1 MSKIKVLIVEDDRLI
16 AENSAIM
23 LEKIGYESCNICNN
37 AEDAIQSIQEDRPDI
52 VLVDILLTGKLDGIT
67 LAGELRQNFDI
78 PFVYVTATYDD
89 HILERAKLTSPYG
102 YIIKPF
108 NERDLHSNIEMA
120 LYKFG
125 SERKIGHLN
134 EMLYALNE
142 INQLNVEN
150 DDKNSYLETL
160 CQTMAKFPSF
170 QYVWA
175 GIIDKEH
182 NLQFETH
189 DCPQDI
195 PQGLQ
200 PIKSDGT
207 LANCIQ
213 AALNTD
219 EATVD
224 NYPNSKCPDC
234 SLANHFPGRPLV
246 TCRFSFED
254 DSTGVLAAVVL
265 PTMAIDPEFLR
276 LFQELAHKVG
286 SRLNALFSK
295 KQIGQTKKALEVSEE
310 RFQRFTEIAPNM
322 IIVHDLD
329 GKINYINPS
338 VTALLGFEPEDL
350 LGKNLEDLIAPRSI
364 AEMDER
370 AKERN
375 RGNHGVQHYDL
386 YVLDKDSS
394 EIPVEISSNPM
405 LNQGEIYNILLIGRD
420 LRNQKSQEAELK
432 KLSSVVE
439 QSPAAI
445 LITDS
450 EGRITYINPKF
461 TIMTGFS
468 KTDVIGEFP
477 AMLKTESITDAIA
490 TDLIQ
495 TTSKGE
501 VWKGELETLRS
512 NGEKFWIYATI
523 TTISDTDDKTSYI
536 GIIEDITEKKQAAL
550 ELELSKKSYE
560 DIFNSTNDAIYIQD
574 KDGKFIDVNQ
584 GVVKMYGY
592 EREYFIGKS
601 PSILSA
607 DGYNDL
613 DEVRSAIRKAYGGEP
628 QKFEFWG
635 KRKDGS
641 IFPKEVQVIKI
652 QYFGKEVILATAR
665 DISDRKQ
672 YEEDLKKAVNDAEK
686 SEEVKG
692 YFLANMSHEI
702 RTPLTSIVGY
712 IDLIFNRIKGHL
724 SDQDGEYFD
733 IIRRNSDRLT
743 RAVHSIIDLSE
754 IEAGAKQL
762 ETATINLSEFIH
774 NVYQDQ
780 KVAADNKKIKFTY
793 HQPKENY
800 WIDGDR
806 TLLYTAISNLID
818 NAINYTDEGQVD
830 LFLTGHEDGSFL
842 LEIRDTGIGIAKH
855 SLESIF
861 ESFNQESM
869 GYTKDYQ
876 GLGLGLTIAK
886 KNFEMHNLKIDVK
899 SEKGQGSA
907 FFVRFP
913 EYHGKGGH
921 LQDEETETRPPV
933 EVKLPL
939 PKPPVSEP
947 TPASGEAV
955 GLKSVLIVEDDENA
969 QRLFGL
975 FLKNHYT
982 VHFAT
987 TVKEG
992 RECLESN
999 SIDLVVTDLS
1009 LVGGEDGLAL
1019 VSWIRTNGKYDAM
1032 PVIALTAHAFI
1043 SDKDRCLDAG
1053 CNDFIT
1059 KPIFRSQLIEIIQKN
1074 LDR

>member
-23 LEKIGYESCNICNN
+23 LEKLGYAPCSICNN
-37 AEDAIQSIQEDRPDI
+37 AEDAIQAIQTDQPDI
-52 VLVDILLTGKLDGIT
+52 VLIDILLKGSLDGISF
-67 LAGELRQNFDI
+67 AGQLHRDFDI

-89 HILERAKLTSPYG
+89 HILERAKVTSPYG

-120 LYKFG
+120 LYKYG
-125 SERKIGHLN
+125 SERKIEHLN
-134 EMLYALNE
+134 QMLYALNE
-142 INQLNVEN
+142 INQLSIVD
-150 DDKNSYLETL
+150 DDKNSYLQTL
-160 CQTMAKFPSF
+160 CQTLTKFPSF
-170 QYVWA
+170 QYIWA
-175 GIIDKEH
+175 GIFNE
-182 NLQFETH
+182 NQELQFETD
-189 DCPQDI
+189 DCPHNIQ
-195 PQGLQ
+195 QGLQ
-200 PIKSDGT
+200 AVRSDGE
-207 LANCIQ
+207 LAECIQ
-213 AALNTD
+213 AALESDDT
-219 EATVD
+219 TVGT
-224 NYPNSKCPDC
+224 YPNSQCKECELVDK
-234 SLANHFPGRPLV
+234 FPNKPLI
-246 TCRFSFED
+246 TCRFSYE
-254 DSTGVLAAVVL
+254 SPSSGVLAAVVL
-265 PTMAIDPEFLR
+265 PQMAADPEFLR

-286 SRLNALFSK
+286 SRLQMIYSK
-295 KQIGQTKKALEVSEE
+295 NQIGQTKKALKASEE
-310 RFQRFTEIAPNM
+310 RFKRFTEIAPNM
-322 IIVHDLD
+322 IIVYSLS
-329 GKINYINPS
+329 GKINYINPA
-338 VTALLGFEPEDL
+338 VTSLLGYEPAHVLGHDL
-350 LGKNLEDLIAPRSI
+350 EEFFAPRSLP
-364 AEMDER
+364 EMDER
-370 AKERN
+370 HKERL
-375 RGNHGVQHYDL
+375 RGNHGVMHYEL
-386 YVLDKDSS
+386 VAVAKDGS
-394 EIPVEISSNPM
+394 EVPVEVSSNPVM
-405 LNQGEIYNILLIGRD
+405 DQGKISNILLIGRD
-420 LRNQKSQEAELK
+420 LRARKDQEAQLE
-432 KLSSVVE
+432 KLSRVVE
-439 QSPAAI
+439 QSPTAI
-445 LITDS
+445 LIADS

-468 KTDVIGEFP
+468 KADIIGEFP
-477 AMLKTESITDAIA
+477 AMLKTESITDEVA

-495 TTSKGE
+495 TIARGE
-501 VWKGELETLRS
+501 VWRGELETLRS
-512 NGEKFWIYATI
+512 DGEKFWIYATI
-523 TTISDTDDKTSYI
+523 TTISDSDDRTSYI
-536 GIIEDITEKKQAAL
+536 GIIEDISEKKQAAL
-550 ELELSKKSYE
+550 ELELSKLSYE
-560 DIFNSTNDAIYIQD
+560 DIFNSTDDAIYLQD
-574 KDGKFIDVNQ
+574 KEGKFIDVNQ

-592 EREYFIGKS
+592 ERSFFIGKS

-613 DEVRSAIRKAYGGEP
+613 DEVRSALRKAFNGEP

-641 IFPKEVQVIKI
+641 IFPKEVQVNKI

-665 DISDRKQ
+665 DISDRKR
-672 YEEDLKKAVNDAEK
+672 YEEDLKKAVDDAEK

-724 SDQDGEYFD
+724 SEQDGEYFD

-762 ETATINLSEFIH
+762 ETATINLSEFI
-774 NVYQDQ
+774 NNIYFDQ
-780 KVAADNKKIKFTY
+780 KVAAESKKIKFTY
-793 HQPKENY
+793 HKPAEDF

-806 TLLYTAISNLID
+806 TLLNTAISNLID

-886 KNFEMHNLKIDVK
+886 KNLEMHNLRIDVK
-899 SEKGQGSA
+899 SEKGKGSA

-913 EYHGKGGH
+913 KYQGKGI
-921 LQDEETETRPPV
+921 QKEPET
-933 EVKLPL
+933 KPL
-939 PKPPVSEP
+939 TQSKPDVPAPEP
-947 TPASGEAV
+947 NSNIEA
-955 GLKSVLIVEDDENA
+955 GTKHVLIVEDDENA

-975 FLKNHYT
+975 FLKNHYK
-982 VHFAT
+982 VQFAT

-999 SIDLVVTDLS
+999 PIDLVVTDLS

-1019 VSWIRTNGKYDAM
+1019 VSWIRANNKYDHI
-1032 PVIALTAHAFI
+1032 PVIALTAHAFL
-1043 SDKDRCLDAG
+1043 SDRDRCLDAG

-1059 KPIFRSQLIEIIQKN
+1059 KPIFRSQLIEIIQTN
-1074 LDR
+1074 LSR